1 MPIMSVVIPEISI
14 DTFDWFYNDESLA
27 RHSLIFRALILVL
40 SVRLTKASY
49 SEATEEA
56 VLFALQY
63 AKDKGLCKAEDVVAA
78 LHKVGSASV
87 IKLLTVK

>member
-1 MPIMSVVIPEISI
+1 MSLSFIVAI
-14 DTFDWFYNDESLA
+14 FHGDESLA
-27 RHSLIFRALILVL
+27 RHSLIFRGLIPVL
-40 SVRLTKASY
+40 SAGSTKASY

-56 VLFALQY
+56 ILFALQY
-63 AKDKGLCKAEDVVAA
+63 AKDKGLCKAEDVVVA